1 MGKRDRFLHMWP
13 LTVAYIEPP
22 VLARDTFSMANKVW
36 FITGTSRGFGR
47 VWAEAAL
54 ARGDRVAATARDVK
68 TLAPLTER
76 YGEWVVPIALDVN
89 DKAKVGAAI
98 NQAHAAFG
106 RLDVVVNN
114 AGYGLFGAIEEISEA
129 EARAQIETNLFGA
142 LWVTQA
148 ALPIMRAQ
156 GSGHL
161 IQVSSIGGVNAFP
174 TIGLYHASK
183 WGLEGF
189 SQSLAAEVA
198 RFGIK
203 VTLVEP
209 GGYAT
214 DWGGPSAVHAAQM
227 AAYDGARAAIAAVR
241 SNNVPGDPDATGAA
255 ILKVVDAKDP
265 PLRIFFGSGGLPL
278 TRAEYARRIQTWE
291 KWHDV
296 SVEAQGDLAAKK
308 PR

>member
-1 MGKRDRFLHMWP
+1 
-13 LTVAYIEPP
+13 
-22 VLARDTFSMANKVW
+22 MASKVW
-36 FITGTSRGFGR
+36 FITGTSKGFGR

-54 ARGDRVAATARDVK
+54 ARGDQVAATARDVK
-68 TLAPLTER
+68 TLQPLVER
-76 YGEWVVPIALDVN
+76 YGDRVAAIKLDVT
-89 DKAKVGAAI
+89 DKPAVNAAI
-98 NQAHAAFG
+98 AEAHARFG

-114 AGYGLFGAIEEISEA
+114 AGYGLFGTIEEVSEA
-129 EARAQIETNLFGA
+129 EARDQIETNLFGA

-156 GSGHL
+156 GAGHI

-203 VTLVEP
+203 VTLIEP

-214 DWGGPSAVHAAQM
+214 EWSGPSAKHAEPI
-227 AAYDGARAAIAAVR
+227 AAYDPARAQIAAFR
-241 SNNVPGDPDATGAA
+241 SGNVPGDPEATGPA
-255 ILKVVDAKDP
+255 ILKVVDAAEP
-265 PLRIFFGSGGLPL
+265 PLRIFFGSGGLAM
-278 TRAEYARRIQTWE
+278 TRREYAQRIDTWE
-291 KWHDV
+291 KWNDV
-296 SVEAQGDLAAKK
+296 SIEAQGGKSG
-308 PR
+308 